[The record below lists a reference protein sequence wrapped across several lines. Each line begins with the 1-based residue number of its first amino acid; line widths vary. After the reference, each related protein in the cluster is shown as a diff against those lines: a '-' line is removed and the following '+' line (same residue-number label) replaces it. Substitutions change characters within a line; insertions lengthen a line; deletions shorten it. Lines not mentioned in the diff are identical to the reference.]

1 MIEDKVYAM
10 LERFII
16 THIVFLVLLGFATA
30 TAALAAPINPNEALR
45 ELQRDV
51 RQVIDA
57 VQAVQSRLQVHAE
70 VQSEQRILTEARL
83 AVIEQRVGINSARLD
98 RIEQFGVGLLLLN
111 AGAIASALW
120 SGARKR

>member
-1 MIEDKVYAM
+1 MRV
-10 LERFII
+10 LLVV
-16 THIVFLVLLGFATA
+16 TVLLGMSGAMLVGH
-30 TAALAAPINPNEALR
+30 ALAQPLNPNEALR